1 VEEETVPLS
10 VTPRTSRRGSLA
22 LALFALFAIVIP
34 AGVFAAKPTL
44 PPPVTIQL
52 LNVSDWHGNV
62 DPVAGI
68 GGAWNISARWDA
80 DRLDYPTLSLTAGD
94 DYNASPPLASFFEE
108 IPAVLAQRL
117 MGIQVGTLGNHNFDR
132 GVEHLQQMVDLAGA
146 PTSTGAPGSPFKYVA
161 ANLANVSANVDGID
175 PVAYYDVGGVKVAV
189 IGIVNEEAPSLVLPG
204 SFGTIQIT
212 DGVEAANKY
221 AAIAR
226 GKNKADV
233 VVIITHK
240 GVRNLSG
247 DATGELIDF
256 ANAVNPD
263 NIDVILGD
271 HTDIQY
277 SGTINGILVHENRS
291 YGQTYAKT
299 LLTVQPGRGQ
309 AAGNV
314 TDKSVEFVTP
324 SPAGA
329 LSDGNSSCG
338 ELAYCDQ
345 AIVDMLFPYRGQL
358 AALLDGKI
366 GTTTEPYV
374 RNGIVERMQEVPIG
388 NLVADGMRWRY
399 GTQLAMVNG
408 GGIRQQLPTCSYSP
422 ADTSLQRSNWDSA
435 TLSILSACPGYAAGA
450 PYDIVLGDTFAVL
463 NFANILNTRTVTGA
477 QLWLA
482 MEHSVR
488 SMPNPNGRFAQISGF
503 KFGFRDNIDSGCT
516 AATTCS
522 IARIQWMTLEDG
534 TPIPNDPSATYTLA
548 LTNFTN
554 LGGDGYF
561 MFNDGIGASQEIDWI
576 VMAEYIKAFPVLDP
590 TADPLGRITKC
601 TDACTPPAP

>member
-1 VEEETVPLS
+1 MPVTVS
-10 VTPRTSRRGSLA
+10 PRPSRRGSLGVA
-22 LALFALFAIVIP
+22 LLALLGLVIP
-34 AGVFAAKPTL
+34 AGVFAAKPPL
-44 PPPVTIQL
+44 PPASIIQI

-62 DPVAGI
+62 DPVGGI
-68 GGAWNISARWDA
+68 GGAWNISARWDE
-80 DRLDYPTLSLTAGD
+80 DRSAYPTLSLTAGD
-94 DYNASPPLASFFEE
+94 DYNASPPLSSFFEE
-108 IPAVLAQRL
+108 VPAILAQRL

-146 PTSTGAPGSPFKYVA
+146 PTSADAPGDPFKYVA
-161 ANLANVSANVDGID
+161 ANLNNLNANVTGIE
-175 PVAYYDVGGVKVAV
+175 PVAYFNVGGFKVAV
-189 IGIVNEEAPSLVLPG
+189 IGIVNEEAATLVLPG
-204 SFGTIQIT
+204 SMGTIQVT
-212 DGVEAANKY
+212 DSVEAANKY
-221 AAIAR
+221 AAQAR
-226 GKNKADV
+226 GKNKADAV
-233 VVIITHK
+233 IIITHK

-263 NIDVILGD
+263 HIDVIIGD

-277 SGTINGILVHENRS
+277 SGTHNGILVHENRS
-291 YGQTYAKT
+291 FGLTYAKT
-299 LLTVQPGRGQ
+299 LLTIQPKRGK

-314 TDKSVEFVTP
+314 VDKSVEFVNPGP
-324 SPAGA
+324 SGA
-329 LSDGNSSCG
+329 LSSNSTSCG
-338 ELAYCDQ
+338 ELTYCDQ
-345 AIVDMLFPYRGQL
+345 AIVDMLAPYRLDL

-366 GTTTEPYV
+366 GTTTQPYV
-374 RNGIVERMQEVPIG
+374 RGNNIERLQEMPIG
-388 NLVADGMRWRY
+388 NLVSDAMRWRY

-422 ADTSLQRSNWDSA
+422 ADTTLKRSQWDPA
-435 TLSILSACPGYAAGA
+435 TLTVIQTCPGYAAGG

-488 SMPNPNGRFAQISGF
+488 DIPGANGRFAQVSGF
-503 KFGFRDNIDSGCT
+503 KFGYRADIATGCSENACT
-516 AATTCS
+516 IS
-522 IARIQWMTLEDG
+522 RVQWMTLADG
-534 TPIPNDPSATYTLA
+534 TPIPNNTTATYTIA

-576 VMAEYIKAFPVLDP
+576 VLAEYIKAFPVLDP

-601 TDACTPPAP
+601 TAACTAP